1 MEIRQECARIVVTE
15 PLLPLEDIE
24 RSLLKTYRKDVWA
37 KFIKAIKNYNL
48 IEPGD
53 KVAVGISGGKDSLL
67 MAKLF
72 QQLHRYSDIPFDVV
86 YLAMDPGFA
95 KINLELLETNCK
107 YLNIPLVIK
116 KSNVFAVAGKI
127 ASDNP
132 CYMCARMRR
141 GFLYNAAKELG
152 CNKLALGHHYD
163 DVIETTM
170 LNVLYGGQFKTMVPK
185 IKADNFEEI
194 ELIRPLFYIKEK
206 DIIRFT
212 KSSGI
217 QSMNCG
223 CTVVA
228 SRTSSKRREIKEMI
242 NKLREINKEVDQSI
256 FKAAENVNINAVL
269 GYQYKDKKYDFN
281 EIYKERNELDD

>member
-1 MEIRQECARIVVTE
+1 MEIREVCERIVVTE
-15 PLLPLEDIE
+15 PLQSLEQIE
-24 RSLLKTYRKDVWA
+24 RSIIKSYRKEIWA
-37 KFIKAIKNYNL
+37 KFIKAVRDYKL
-48 IEPGD
+48 VEEGD

-72 QQLHRYSDIPFDVV
+72 QELHRHSIVKFDVV

-95 KINLELLETNCK
+95 PINLALLESNCK

-141 GFLYNAAKELG
+141 GFLYNAAQELG
-152 CNKLALGHHYD
+152 CNKLALGHHFD

-185 IKADNFEEI
+185 ITADNFEDI
-194 ELIRPLFYIKEK
+194 ELIRPLFYIKEA
-206 DIIRFT
+206 DILRFT
-212 KSSGI
+212 KTNGI

-228 SRTSSKRREIKEMI
+228 SKTSSKRREIKNLIADMRKI
-242 NKLREINKEVDQSI
+242 HPEVDQSI
-256 FKAAENVNINAVL
+256 FKAAENVNLNAVL
-269 GYQYKDKKYDFN
+269 GYQYEDKKYDFN
-281 EIYKERNELDD
+281 EIYEERNKEK

>member
-1 MEIRQECARIVVTE
+1 MEIREVCERIVVTE
-15 PLLPLEDIE
+15 PLQTLDHIE
-24 RSLLKTYRKDVWA
+24 RSIIKTYRKDIWA
-37 KFIKAIKNYNL
+37 KFIKAVKDYKL
-48 IEPGD
+48 IEEND

-67 MAKLF
+67 LAKLV
-72 QQLHRYSDIPFDVV
+72 QELHKHSIVKFDVV
-86 YLAMDPGFA
+86 YLAMDPGFNEV
-95 KINLELLETNCK
+95 NLELLKTNCK
-107 YLNIPLVIK
+107 YLDIPVVIK

-141 GFLYNAAKELG
+141 GFLYNAAQELG
-152 CNKLALGHHYD
+152 CNKLALGHHFD

-185 IKADNFEEI
+185 ITADNFENI
-194 ELIRPLFYIKEK
+194 ELIRPMFYIKEA

-212 KSSGI
+212 TSNGI

-228 SRTSSKRREIKEMI
+228 SRTSSKRREIKNLI
-242 NKLREINKEVDQSI
+242 ADLRKVHPEVDQSI
-256 FKAAENVNINAVL
+256 FKASENVNINAVL
-269 GYQYKDKKYDFN
+269 GCQYEDRKYDFN
-281 EIYKERNELDD
+281 DIYEERNKKK

>member
-1 MEIRQECARIVVTE
+1 MEIREVCERIVVTE
-15 PLLPLEDIE
+15 PIQSLEQIE
-24 RSLLKTYRKDVWA
+24 RSIIKSYRKEIWA
-37 KFIKAIKNYNL
+37 KFIKAIKDYNL
-48 IEPGD
+48 VEEGD

-72 QQLHRYSDIPFDVV
+72 QELHKHADVKFDVV

-95 KINLELLETNCK
+95 PINLALLESNCK

-141 GFLYNAAKELG
+141 GFLYNAAQELG
-152 CNKLALGHHYD
+152 CNKLALGHHFD

-185 IKADNFEEI
+185 ITADNFDDI
-194 ELIRPLFYIKEK
+194 ELIRPLFYIKEA

-212 KSSGI
+212 KANGI

-228 SRTSSKRREIKEMI
+228 SKTSSKRREIKTMI
-242 NKLREINKEVDQSI
+242 AELRKIHPEVDQSI

-269 GYQYKDKKYDFN
+269 GVQYEDKKYDFN
-281 EIYKERNELDD
+281 AIYEERNKDK